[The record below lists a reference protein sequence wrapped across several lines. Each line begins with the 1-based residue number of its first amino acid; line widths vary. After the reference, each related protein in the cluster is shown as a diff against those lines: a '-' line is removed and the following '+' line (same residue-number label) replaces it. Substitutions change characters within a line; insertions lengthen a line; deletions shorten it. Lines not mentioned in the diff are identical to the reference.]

1 MIPINRRFLILK
13 KEDYWNIIKKDIN
26 EKSPVKRTRKLSDEW
41 NDLKVTYPEVA
52 TYFPETL
59 EDLVKA
65 DYDKLAAI
73 YLTYKQ
79 KFEPFLAGM
88 ADDKRAKQIDAA
100 IRETFNYDKLKKN
113 DIKQFFKDNSDKL
126 HIHACFYC
134 ECIPIFPYDDKKV
147 SQWDLDHVLD
157 KADCPLLCY
166 SLFNFV
172 PSCKNCNSTCKGTR
186 VLGGLYNIVGKRWNL
201 VGYDKKRMIRLS
213 PSARGYS
220 FKDNVSMDVQPEN
233 IGMGS
238 FLNSKKNYSIVFH
251 ALNNFD
257 DFVRLFKLDKKYN
270 ASDILRPALEY
281 LDKRR
286 KLPEKYKQ
294 QIAHA
299 VSVTMDELEEE
310 IYPKEEH
317 RHLLKTLYEN
327 LRTFNLTYPK
337 IK

>member
-1 MIPINRRFLILK
+1 MIPMNRRFLLSK
-13 KEDYWNIIKKDIN
+13 KEDYWKIIKTDIN
-26 EKSPVKRTRKLSDEW
+26 ERKPVKRTRKLSEEW
-41 NDLKVTYPEVA
+41 NDLKVSYPEVA

-65 DYDKLAAI
+65 DYDKLVAI
-73 YLTYKQ
+73 YLRYKQ
-79 KFEPFLAGM
+79 KFEPFLTGM
-88 ADDKRAKQIDAA
+88 ADVNRAKQIDSA

-113 DIKQFFKDNSDKL
+113 DIKKFFKDNSDRL

-134 ECIPIFPYDDKKV
+134 ECVPIFPYDDKKV

-186 VLGGLYNIVGKRWNL
+186 VLGGLYNKKWKL
-201 VGYDKKRMIRLS
+201 LGYEKLRMIRLS

-220 FKDNVSMDVQPEN
+220 FKNNVSIDVQPEN

-238 FLNSKKNYSIVFH
+238 FLKYQNKYSIVFH
-251 ALNNFD
+251 TLNNFD

-299 VSVTMDELEEE
+299 VSVTMDELDEE